1 LLFWSVG
8 GELSGV
14 NTYVLVS
21 PQEKR
26 SLSITMS
33 KTQCKME
40 LGVCF
45 VLFVLFFVF
54 CFLLLLFLVFGV
66 LVFRDRV
73 SLYSPG
79 CPGTHFVDQTGLE
92 LRNLPAVCAHLVIS
106 RLKSPQKK
114 KNEKEK
120 KEKEKKKKKERKTY
134 LCLAR
139 QWWRTPLILAL
150 GRQRQA
156 DL

>member
-1 LLFWSVG
+1 
-8 GELSGV
+8 
-14 NTYVLVS
+14 
-21 PQEKR
+21 
-26 SLSITMS
+26 
-33 KTQCKME
+33 ME

-92 LRNLPAVCAHLVIS
+92 LRNLPVSAS
-106 RLKSPQKK
+106 
-114 KNEKEK
+114 
-120 KEKEKKKKKERKTY
+120 
-134 LCLAR
+134 
-139 QWWRTPLILAL
+139 
-150 GRQRQA
+150 
-156 DL
+156 